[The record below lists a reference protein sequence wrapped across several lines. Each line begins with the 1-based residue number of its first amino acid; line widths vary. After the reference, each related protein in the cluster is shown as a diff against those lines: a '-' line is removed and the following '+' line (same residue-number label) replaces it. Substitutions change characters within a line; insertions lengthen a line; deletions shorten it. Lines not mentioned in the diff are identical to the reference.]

1 MRPSWFRRLTF
12 SLNYLG
18 HAPWDSGIVPPEV
31 EVFIRENPA
40 QHTTRKEGGTSTRNR
55 RALDLGC
62 GTGTSSLALARAGW
76 EVTGVDFAASAIRIA
91 RRKARSAGLSVD
103 FRLDDVLKLHAL
115 HGPFDLVLDI
125 GCYHSLSVAQRVDY
139 LHNLDRLLAP
149 GATWLL
155 YAFFKPETEIGPGL
169 EPFDLELI
177 SLHLQ
182 LEKQADGVDKR
193 SRPSAWFWYRK

>member
-1 MRPSWFRRLTF
+1 VIPSWFRRLIF
-12 SLNYLG
+12 SLSYLG

-31 EVFIRENPA
+31 EAFLLDHPA
-40 QHTTRKEGGTSTRNR
+40 QLAIRKGRRTSSGNR

-62 GTGTSSLALARAGW
+62 GSGTSSLALARAGW

-91 RRKARSAGLSVD
+91 RRKARQAGLTVD
-103 FRLDDVLKLHAL
+103 FRLEDVLRMHAL

-149 GATWLL
+149 EATWLL
-155 YAFFKPETEIGPGL
+155 YAFFRPETEPGPGL

-177 SLHLQ
+177 DLHLK
-182 LEKQADGVDKR
+182 LEKRTDGVDKK

>member
-12 SLNYLG
+12 NLSYLG
-18 HAPWDSGIVPPEV
+18 RAPWDSGIVPPEV
-31 EVFIRENPA
+31 EAFLRDHPA
-40 QHTTRKEGGTSTRNR
+40 PPATRKENRTSVRNR

-62 GTGTSSLALARAGW
+62 GTGTSSLGLARAGW
-76 EVTGVDFAASAIRIA
+76 EVIGVDFAAAAIRSA
-91 RRKARSAGLSVD
+91 RRKARSAGLPID
-103 FRLDDVLKLHAL
+103 FRLEDILRLHAL
-115 HGPFDLVLDI
+115 QGPFDLVLDI

-155 YAFFKPETEIGPGL
+155 YAFFKPETQTGPGL

-177 SLHLQ
+177 DLHLQ
-182 LEKQADGVDKR
+182 LEKRTDGVDKK
-193 SRPSAWFWYRK
+193 SRPSAWFCYRK